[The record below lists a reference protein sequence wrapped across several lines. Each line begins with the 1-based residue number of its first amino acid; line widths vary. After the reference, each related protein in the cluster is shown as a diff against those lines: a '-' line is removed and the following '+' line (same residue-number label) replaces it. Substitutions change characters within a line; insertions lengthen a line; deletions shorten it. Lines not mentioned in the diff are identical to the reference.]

1 MRAFGS
7 TSGNCGGW
15 NSGRARRLG
24 VGVLAAG
31 RLDVG
36 WLGVGGAQGDLRLG
50 AGDAVIVLD
59 LVGELQRAAR
69 LALGSLASAIVG
81 GRSGVAAK
89 AHCGWPE
96 GARTCAVPSPVMV
109 KCFSLV
115 PLGVASVGATSLRPP
130 ETATSR
136 LPPEERTIRVEPA
149 GTASGPLA
157 GSAAASLLAADR
169 MTGGLPV

>member
-1 MRAFGS
+1 MVG
-7 TSGNCGGW
+7 
-15 NSGRARRLG
+15 ARS
-24 VGVLAAG
+24 AT
-31 RLDVG
+31 
-36 WLGVGGAQGDLRLG
+36 
-50 AGDAVIVLD
+50 
-59 LVGELQRAAR
+59 
-69 LALGSLASAIVG
+69 ALNFHG
-81 GRSGVAAK
+81 
-89 AHCGWPE
+89 GWPE

-130 ETATSR
+130 EITTSR

-157 GSAAASLLAADR
+157 GSAGASLLAADR